1 MFDEAESTKG
11 DGTPADRSRADT
23 DHSTALTAPMAEV
36 VELATLRHRIDVREA
51 KLLADL
57 DATGDT
63 IAYAGHLTGPWLANS
78 TGIGRADARRR
89 VRVAAELRAHH
100 PRIAEAFKDARLGW
114 HHAAAWSRHVTPLL
128 RALIDGY
135 IDPLVDLAQV
145 ATYDRWVQELRGVC
159 DLLNQDGNHDPL
171 GDAGRNRLHLNELPG
186 GVTRL
191 SGEFVGELALKLRAH
206 LEAVTDE
213 LMLQYHRASEEAGG
227 DLTVAPSRPQARAE
241 GLVELCERAA
251 GVDLDATKAPEPEV
265 VVHFNADSGELRDT
279 HNERLDPRLMRW
291 LITAAVIR
299 PLETSG
305 NGDALR
311 MGRAIRYANRHMRRA
326 LTVRDGGCI
335 FPGCDRPASWCD
347 AHHVDVWDNGGP
359 TDIDNLALVC
369 RFHHR
374 LTHRP
379 GWTMRRRQ
387 LPDDPSLVLFEWQTP
402 YGHTV
407 HSQRCGVRTGAPPEV
422 SAA

>member
-227 DLTVAPSRPQARAE
+227 DLTVAPSRLKHAPRASSSCAN
-241 GLVELCERAA
+241 GL
-251 GVDLDATKAPEPEV
+251 
-265 VVHFNADSGELRDT
+265 
-279 HNERLDPRLMRW
+279 
-291 LITAAVIR
+291 
-299 PLETSG
+299 
-305 NGDALR
+305 
-311 MGRAIRYANRHMRRA
+311 
-326 LTVRDGGCI
+326 
-335 FPGCDRPASWCD
+335 PG
-347 AHHVDVWDNGGP
+347 
-359 TDIDNLALVC
+359 
-369 RFHHR
+369 
-374 LTHRP
+374 
-379 GWTMRRRQ
+379 
-387 LPDDPSLVLFEWQTP
+387 
-402 YGHTV
+402 
-407 HSQRCGVRTGAPPEV
+407 
-422 SAA
+422 